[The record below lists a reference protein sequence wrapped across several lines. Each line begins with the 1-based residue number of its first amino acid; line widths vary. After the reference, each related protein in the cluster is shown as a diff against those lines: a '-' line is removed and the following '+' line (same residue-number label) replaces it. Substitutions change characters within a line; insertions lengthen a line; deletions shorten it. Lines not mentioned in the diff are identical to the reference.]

1 MKTIMILGQGFDDA
15 MGDYT
20 TGWLAIGEC
29 KVGASATM
37 FYDDENGYTREKQ
50 VQIVEILEEI

>member
-1 MKTIMILGQGFDDA
+1 MILGQGFDDA

-29 KVGASATM
+29 KVGASATI
-37 FYDDENGYTREKQ
+37 FYDDENGYTREKL